1 MRGSPGLPGLLLP
14 LLGCCCSLP
23 GAAGWRT
30 WDQLPNAPAF
40 VHFVGKFCFDYKPS
54 ENEQAGRFDF
64 TLWGRVRS
72 GPLADLGVESTK
84 GAPCWGPCDPSGNL
98 YLVVFD
104 DEEDHWK
111 QALDHWHTMGCR
123 QMLEYASWAQNISE
137 FDGQFNRTVSVH
149 EETRPRFW
157 YFAFAACGVDIV
169 EPVTYEV
176 HAENMLQGPLQSEFG
191 LDEKG
196 APWLQLAAAV
206 LFVGLALV
214 LRQVARTATGAE
226 ALRSRPLLRMLVL
239 SAMCSAAGAVCLSLH
254 FLVFMNN
261 GYGLAPLEVLGQLW
275 VSSAKALL
283 TLLQLLTA
291 KGWALFYA
299 PEELVQRRLM
309 IAILA
314 GIVFTSVACEVHA
327 QYFHDWSTAVY
338 LYESWPGM
346 IILLLNLILFAEA
359 WRSMRETYQH
369 ETSEEVRVF
378 YIMISSAS
386 FLYFLTLPLMCI
398 LAAFVRPW
406 VRAKYVSRT
415 EVASRFIATVILS
428 LCLKPSRLDAM
439 VNARLEDGLETVGE
453 PQDDSPAEDD
463 DYNYDD
469 EEELRKPVLKCQLEE
484 DRQEREAGFRQGGV
498 GGPAE

>member
-1 MRGSPGLPGLLLP
+1 MRRPPGLPLLL
-14 LLGCCCSLP
+14 LGWCSSLP

-30 WDQLPNAPAF
+30 WDQLPTDTAF

-54 ENEQAGRFDF
+54 ETEQAGRFEF
-64 TLWGRVRS
+64 LLRGRVRR
-72 GPLADLGVESTK
+72 GPLANPEAESTK

-104 DEEDHWK
+104 DEQDHWK
-111 QALDHWHTMGCR
+111 QALDHWQTMGCR
-123 QMLEYASWAQNISE
+123 EMLQYASWAQNISE
-137 FDGQFNRTVSVH
+137 FDDAFNRTVSVH

-169 EPVTYEV
+169 EPVTYEL
-176 HAENMLQGPLQSEFG
+176 HTENMLQNLQSEFG

-196 APWLQLAAAV
+196 ALQLQLAAAL
-206 LFVGLALV
+206 LFVGLAFV

-239 SAMCSAAGAVCLSLH
+239 SALCSAAGAVCLSLH
-254 FLVFMNN
+254 LLVFMNN

-309 IAILA
+309 MAILA
-314 GIVFTSVACEVHA
+314 GIVFTSVACEIHA
-327 QYFHDWSTAVY
+327 QYFHDWSTAIY

-346 IILLLNLILFAEA
+346 IILLLNVILFAEA

-378 YIMISSAS
+378 YIMISSAT

-398 LAAFVRPW
+398 LATFVRPW

-469 EEELRKPVLKCQLEE
+469 EEELRKPVLRHQIEE